1 MSMAAQHWDRWT
13 WNWVLLA
20 VAAGAHLGTLSVAVW
35 SGVLA
40 LKQAGTSVPS
50 LAFLAAG
57 AAGTW
62 LAIISR
68 HPRRSLGW
76 LPWCYPVLTLV
87 CWLGWPGPR
96 PLVLGTFVFLS
107 ILIAISLLLHL
118 AALAP
123 RRFDALAFGF
133 LSHVFVA
140 KLLSAQLWAVSEQ
153 PEKIH
158 ASLLVLSL
166 TASLASWVAGYRVAL
181 ERLLEGLIWPLYRIQ
196 AIGSGVRRIPLTG
209 PLIVIANHT
218 NMLDPLFLGKIIPRR
233 VIPMMTSKYYDLPI
247 LSFLMRYVVGT
258 IRVEDNRR
266 KKEAPEIAEAVARL
280 HEGHCV
286 MIFPEGRLKR
296 QEEPVLN
303 YFAQGIWH
311 ILREVPETPVVA
323 CWIDGAWG
331 AYLSYRSGPPGVGKP
346 IDWWRPI
353 TVVVAPP
360 MRLPSEVLETHQKT
374 RRFLTD
380 FVLAL
385 RQQLP
390 GHQLP
395 AAAPV
400 EESEDNSSAVQ
411 MSSANG

>member
-1 MSMAAQHWDRWT
+1 MAAPRWDRWT
-13 WNWVLLA
+13 WSWVLLG
-20 VAAGAHLGTLSVAVW
+20 VAAGAHVGAMSAGLW
-35 SGVLA
+35 SGILA
-40 LKQAGTSVPS
+40 LSQAGRHLPWP
-50 LAFLAAG
+50 AILAAG
-57 AAGTW
+57 AAGTLVALVTW
-62 LAIISR
+62 

-76 LPWCYPVLTLV
+76 LPWCYPPLTIV
-87 CWLGWPGPR
+87 CWLHWPEPQ
-96 PLVLGTFVFLS
+96 PLALGTFLFLT
-107 ILIAISLLLHL
+107 ILIALSLLLHL

-123 RRFDALAFGF
+123 RRLDALAFG
-133 LSHVFVA
+133 LLGHVVVA
-140 KLLSAQLWAVSEQ
+140 KMLSTQLLAVSEQ

-158 ASLLVLSL
+158 AQLIVLSL
-166 TASLASWVAGYRVAL
+166 TASLASWVTGYRVAL
-181 ERLLEGLIWPLYRIQ
+181 ERLLEGLLWPLYRVQ
-196 AIGSGVRRIPLTG
+196 ALGPGVGRIPLTG
-209 PLIVIANHT
+209 PLVVIANHT

-266 KKEAPEIAEAVARL
+266 KKEAPEISQAVARL
-280 HEGHCV
+280 REGHCV

-296 QEEPVLN
+296 QEEPILN

-311 ILREVPETPVVA
+311 ILRELPETPVVA

-331 AYLSYRSGPPGVGKP
+331 AYLSYRHGPPGVGKP

-353 TVVVAPP
+353 TIVVARPL
-360 MRLPSEVLETHQKT
+360 RLPAEVLETHQKT

-390 GHQLP
+390 GQQPHAQAP
-395 AAAPV
+395 A
-400 EESEDNSSAVQ
+400 EESDPDSSAVELF
-411 MSSANG
+411 SANR